1 MWPKILDKSSKNNRR
16 IGDWMHDEIPMQA
29 TLQNNYYKARNVSN
43 YLISDVSG
51 YNNDIFYRND
61 LNKIAS
67 ETKHKYRKLID
78 QKILKRQILKTTT

>member
-1 MWPKILDKSSKNNRR
+1 MTKYQCKQLCKITITKHV
-16 IGDWMHDEIPMQA
+16 M
-29 TLQNNYYKARNVSN
+29 

-51 YNNDIFYRND
+51 YNNYIFYRND